1 MNLGTYGNGWDDV
14 NELKEIEDLNE
25 QIGKSINSLVN

>member
-14 NELKEIEDLNE
+14 NELKEIEDQNE